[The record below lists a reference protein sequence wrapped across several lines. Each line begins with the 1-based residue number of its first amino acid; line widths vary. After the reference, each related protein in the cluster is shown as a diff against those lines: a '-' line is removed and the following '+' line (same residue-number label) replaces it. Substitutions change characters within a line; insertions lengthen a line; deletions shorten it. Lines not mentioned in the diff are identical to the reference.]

1 MKKILSIFMVVL
13 RFPVECGQQKEEKM
27 VTTTDDKKQAITIKH
42 TEWEIKL
49 NKPAKKL
56 LYLERLISYG

>member
-42 TEWEIKL
+42 AE
-49 NKPAKKL
+49 
-56 LYLERLISYG
+56 